1 MIPVKIDQ
9 FNKRTLSPS
18 KKKKKKAEGKQNFVN
33 YFKCS
38 YAHLLISEQVKQL
51 QY

>member
-18 KKKKKKAEGKQNFVN
+18 KKKKKTEAKENFVN